1 MMVSCQGCIDVDS
14 ETVAVVDNDY
24 DGMMDALTNIQ
35 EKGDNMMAGI
45 WWQKDILDK
54 LETSL
59 EEAELKMLEAE
70 ERNDALDN
78 IKDDLESEV
87 LQLETRRDELILK
100 MTEEEQ
106 HMAR

>member
-1 MMVSCQGCIDVDS
+1 M
-14 ETVAVVDNDY
+14 
-24 DGMMDALTNIQ
+24 
-35 EKGDNMMAGI
+35 
-45 WWQKDILDK
+45 WQKDVIDK
-54 LETSL
+54 LKTTH